1 MYQKIKY
8 FFTLPTAGGI
18 ILMLSAIIG
27 LILANS
33 ALSELYFSIL
43 NSYVAGLSVLHWIN
57 DALMAIFFLYVGLEL
72 KREFIS
78 GELATNAQR
87 ILPGLAAFA
96 GLAVPALIYFALNS
110 ADSVALHGWAIPTAT
125 DIAFALGIVA
135 LLGSRVP
142 VSLKIFLTALA
153 IIDDLAAILII
164 ALFYS
169 DSLQLSYLLAALLCL
184 ITLIF
189 CNYRRI
195 TQPLVYIIVGTILW
209 FVVLKSGI
217 HATLA
222 GVVLAMTIPLNG
234 VKENKK
240 GETPLIAWEH
250 ALSNW
255 VSFLIIPL
263 FGLANAGVSLK
274 GFDFSM
280 LTHPVVLGVTLGLF
294 IGKQIGVFGMVFI
307 GEKLGIF
314 KRPSGATWLQVYG
327 IALLCGIGFT
337 MSLFISMLAFTS
349 AELQDLSKIG
359 VFLGSILSG
368 VLGYLLL
375 RFHKAPAEKLGS
387 N

>member
-18 ILMLSAIIG
+18 VLMLSAILG
-27 LILANS
+27 LLIANS
-33 ALSELYFSIL
+33 PLSEYYFTIL
-43 NSYVAGLSVLHWIN
+43 SSYIAGLSILHWIN

-78 GELATNAQR
+78 GELATNSQR

-96 GLAVPALIYFALNS
+96 GLAVPAVIYFMLNKNDPEAIS
-110 ADSVALHGWAIPTAT
+110 GWAIPTAT

-142 VSLKIFLTALA
+142 LSLKIFLTALA

-164 ALFYS
+164 AVFYS
-169 DSLQLSYLLAALLCL
+169 NELNLLYLLGALGALLV
-184 ITLIF
+184 LIF
-189 CNYRRI
+189 FNIKGVTNALC
-195 TQPLVYIIVGTILW
+195 YIIVGIALW
-209 FVVLKSGI
+209 FLVLQSGI

-222 GVVLAMTIPLNG
+222 GVVLAMTIPLNK
-234 VKENKK
+234 VKANSK

-255 VSFLIIPL
+255 VGFLIIPL
-263 FGLANAGVSLK
+263 FGLANAGVSFAGLEL
-274 GFDFSM
+274 SM
-280 LTHPVVLGVTLGLF
+280 LTHPIVLGVAFGLF
-294 IGKQIGVFGMVFI
+294 FGKQIGVFGMVFL

-314 KRPSGATWLQVYG
+314 KRPTGATWIQVYG

-337 MSLFISMLAFTS
+337 MSLFISMLAFMS
-349 AELQDLSKIG
+349 PELQDLSKIG
-359 VFLGSILSG
+359 VFLGSLISG

-375 RFHKAPAEKLGS
+375 RFSGQKS
-387 N
+387 